1 MIVFFLIK
9 WHIEHRL
16 IRTQMTQIEQIYTD
30 FIAIAIVFCLTT
42 NWTNYTNSSNHQLLS
57 TVLCQLKNYPQIT
70 ADGVFRRADP
80 AASYQFTKITN
91 YIKNQCLS
99 VQSVSSV
106 CYSPPFGVASSLCR
120 R

>member
-42 NWTNYTNSSNHQLLS
+42 N
-57 TVLCQLKNYPQIT
+57 
-70 ADGVFRRADP
+70 
-80 AASYQFTKITN
+80 
-91 YIKNQCLS
+91 
-99 VQSVSSV
+99 
-106 CYSPPFGVASSLCR
+106 
-120 R
+120 